1 MTEAQSIAE
10 LEKTPPFGALLA
22 EVPELR
28 PVYEEHLD
36 DNGDVLTHVLMGDV
50 TRFFNQCVP
59 ESSGDGPESRRAAE
73 IVRQILSVL
82 EDAVASGD
90 PGMREL
96 VSASFLEN
104 LDQDASY
111 DEVTKLLGPNLQHQ
125 LELVEEG

>member
-10 LEKTPPFGALLA
+10 LEETPPFGALLA
-22 EVPELR
+22 GVTELR
-28 PVYEEHLD
+28 PIYEEHLD
-36 DNGDVLTHVLMGDV
+36 DNGNLLTHVLMGDV
-50 TRFFNQCVP
+50 ARFFNQCVH

-73 IVRQILSVL
+73 IVRQILAVF

-90 PGMREL
+90 PGMLEL

-111 DEVTKLLGPNLQHQ
+111 DEVRKLLGPNLQRQ
-125 LELVEEG
+125 LELVEDG